1 MTKTEKKAPEGSL
14 AATEKTQKGSLP
26 ETADGAY
33 AHFLAE
39 AMALPEDEISPYR
52 IDAALAVYN
61 ARTGIAAVSKQLD
74 ALRAYNLP
82 VNGIV
87 DFSALLLAFGHAVAR
102 AEAESGSDKTLAKK
116 LARNWELR
124 ALLLAALEF
133 GTAAKLID
141 RKHLVYIKQGR
152 GPVDSAQDVSDLA
165 VLMERPE
172 LKGQFPQVTAEILE
186 EAKLLSAE
194 LLALLRPNTAKKGA
208 RKTESHATALE
219 IRNRFAELVVRR
231 HDWLWRCGAVLF
243 GRDVDRHVPGLRA
256 NRATTAS
263 EPEPTEP
270 EPTP

>member
-82 VNGIV
+82 VDGIV

-141 RKHLVYIKQGR
+141 RKHLVYIKQER
-152 GPVDSAQDVSDLA
+152 GPVGSA
-165 VLMERPE
+165 
-172 LKGQFPQVTAEILE
+172 
-186 EAKLLSAE
+186 
-194 LLALLRPNTAKKGA
+194 
-208 RKTESHATALE
+208 
-219 IRNRFAELVVRR
+219 
-231 HDWLWRCGAVLF
+231 
-243 GRDVDRHVPGLRA
+243 
-256 NRATTAS
+256 
-263 EPEPTEP
+263 
-270 EPTP
+270 